1 MASKYQT
8 PPYGLMAVDLNG
20 VTLTKPPKFN
30 QPTASETAPVTYED
44 WFGKTL
50 ALLQKSVW
58 PVWDQ
63 AKSRWNDGDPNHSAE
78 QVEEIIQART
88 VEDLR
93 IGLGLQGLFA
103 QVPTPPYPLLGIRP
117 HRQFFLR
124 EDEKSH
130 ELKFPTMQ
138 YYDRNLRPE
147 LASGIETRFFGGM
160 TTRAGSVALQFK
172 HRMQRPRAFQMA
184 FLLEGEASKFAYH
197 QANTAH
203 SPAIISGHGLQGLM
217 GGVSAVEALLSSN
230 YPDVDEYLPAVWQ
243 FAVDMGDRRAMAGVH
258 YPSDNLASWVVA
270 LRLTPYVTVKEHA
283 DQILRQ
289 LSAAITTQSAVY
301 AALKAAI
308 TGNPNHPLAAA
319 WKLLHDQMPAEK
331 SSSVGTS

>member
-30 QPTASETAPVTYED
+30 QTIASETSPVTYPA
-44 WFGKTL
+44 WFEKTL
-50 ALLQKSVW
+50 GLLQKSVW

-63 AKSRWNDGDPNHSAE
+63 SSCRWNDGDPQHTAE
-78 QVEEIIQART
+78 YVETIIQART

-93 IGLGLQGLFA
+93 IGLGLQGLLG
-103 QVPTPPYPLLGIRP
+103 QVPTPPFPLLGIRP
-117 HRQFFLR
+117 HKQFFLR
-124 EDEKSH
+124 EDEKPN
-130 ELKFPTMQ
+130 ELKFPTLQ
-138 YYDRNLRPE
+138 YYDRNISPE
-147 LASGIETRFFGGM
+147 LAAGIETRFFGGM

-172 HRMQRPRAFQMA
+172 HRLQRPRAFQMA
-184 FLLEGEASKFAYH
+184 FLLEGESSKFAYH

-230 YPDVDEYLPAVWQ
+230 YPNVTDYLPAVWQ
-243 FAVDMGDRRAMAGVH
+243 FAVDMGDRRAMAGIH

-270 LRLTPYVTVKEHA
+270 LRLTPHVTAKEHA
-283 DQILRQ
+283 DEIQRQ
-289 LSAAITTQSAVY
+289 LFAAIVQQSTVY
-301 AALKAAI
+301 AALSAAVKD
-308 TGNPNHPLAAA
+308 TSNHPLTAA
-319 WKLLHDQMPAEK
+319 WDLLHSLKPAEK
-331 SSSVGTS
+331 SSSAATA